1 MKALLAVEV
10 GVAEERAPGPG
21 EGHDGQRHGDRN
33 IHANLDIVNGSRI
46 GTTILI
52 RHDDRGGGG
61 GG

>member
-33 IHANLDIVNGSRI
+33 IHAVHNQNKNLASLRAETN
-46 GTTILI
+46 
-52 RHDDRGGGG
+52 
-61 GG
+61 